1 MRAMSSSLSLA
12 SMVLRFAIVE
22 LWCENEDNDGFSC
35 VYVHAAEEVVTKY
48 KDIIVG
54 YYPDHKKVHLVSPKV
69 NSSFVTYCFNFYL
82 LMCVFVKLCEL
93 SKESK
98 NKCHWRTSPSEDAV
112 LYEVSQY
119 PIRTE
124 MCYAVEGKEGSP
136 AVYIVGFSGERN
148 ERREA
153 KLKFLSGLG
162 LAVSVAI
169 YDFEEDESDGED
181 GDAVT
186 NELDI
191 KKFVPARALI
201 ATPMASTNNIPALNI
216 ATIANNTSMSVD
228 FSLGIWGKNM
238 SDANLA
244 AMHSVPATPR
254 SRTMTFDGGDIGLDL
269 GESYSPRNSPRNS
282 PRAMGSSMMIES
294 LVGNENDN
302 SVFLMRDTISSRV
315 GDIDTD
321 RENMR
326 RQPSVFD
333 EESESSRDNV
343 YAVTN
348 AVAPNSPASAD
359 TRLQSLTPAL
369 LTLPPLDMGKL
380 HQNKPPTIMPLLPLP
395 QQPQQFQQQAQQ
407 SNEDIVSDG
416 QDTARS
422 GVTLPSLGMA
432 ANIPPTW
439 DPSST
444 FSFPVAEISAKHI
457 LPNDLTIDSFAD
469 IKHIA
474 DGSNANV
481 FLGKLRGQKVI
492 IKMIKASVQN
502 DAVSVHEFDVEHGLL
517 CRVSHPNIIRIIGA
531 GLFPRR
537 FIVLEY
543 LGGGTLNTMLSQNQA
558 KPGIASRLFRKPTF
572 TYSNLLLKARDLAD
586 AFDYIHHNV
595 HPGACILHRD
605 LKPDNV
611 GFTTDGVLK
620 LFDFGL
626 ATCVRSRTIET
637 QKYDMTGF
645 TGSLR
650 YMAPESALRKA
661 YTEKVDVYSFGILIW
676 QMARDK
682 VPFKGLTKEEFL
694 RQVSAGG
701 ERPKLDSSW
710 PAPFSSLL
718 TRCWHS
724 DPLQR
729 PSFSAVVDEIDRL
742 ILSEAP
748 ARAVVKPT
756 PDGPKALRGAL
767 IRSFSPSPAQSSW
780 F

>member
-1 MRAMSSSLSLA
+1 
-12 SMVLRFAIVE
+12 
-22 LWCENEDNDGFSC
+22 
-35 VYVHAAEEVVTKY
+35 
-48 KDIIVG
+48 
-54 YYPDHKKVHLVSPKV
+54 
-69 NSSFVTYCFNFYL
+69 
-82 LMCVFVKLCEL
+82 
-93 SKESK
+93 
-98 NKCHWRTSPSEDAV
+98 
-112 LYEVSQY
+112 
-119 PIRTE
+119 
-124 MCYAVEGKEGSP
+124 MCYAVEGKEDSP
-136 AVYIVGFSGERN
+136 GVYIVGFSCERN

-162 LAVSVAI
+162 LAVSVAV
-169 YDFEEDESDGED
+169 YDFEEDESDED

-201 ATPMASTNNIPALNI
+201 ATPMASTNNIPALNLGVVI
-216 ATIANNTSMSVD
+216 NNANMSVD

-238 SDANLA
+238 SDVNLA
-244 AMHSVPATPR
+244 AMHSVQATPR
-254 SRTMTFDGGDIGLDL
+254 SRTMTLDGGDIGLDL
-269 GESYSPRNSPRNS
+269 GGSYSPHRHPSSVHAMASLLDDEYDNTVFIALSPRE
-282 PRAMGSSMMIES
+282 G
-294 LVGNENDN
+294 
-302 SVFLMRDTISSRV
+302 
-315 GDIDTD
+315 DTD
-321 RENMR
+321 REGRR
-326 RQPSVFD
+326 RQPSINEEKVTVSENVKFD
-333 EESESSRDNV
+333 KHIQDDTIE
-343 YAVTN
+343 
-348 AVAPNSPASAD
+348 APNTPSTLASAD
-359 TRLQSLTPAL
+359 TRLPGINTPS
-369 LTLPPLDMGKL
+369 LPPLDMGKL
-380 HQNKPPTIMPLLPLP
+380 HQYKPAIILPLLPLP
-395 QQPQQFQQQAQQ
+395 QQAPPPQDQ
-407 SNEDIVSDG
+407 SNEDISDGG

-439 DPSST
+439 NPSSA
-444 FSFPVAEISAKHI
+444 FSFPVAEITAKQM
-457 LPNDLTIDSFAD
+457 LPNDLTIDSFTD

-517 CRVSHPNIIRIIGA
+517 CRVSHPNIIRILGA

-558 KPGIASRLFRKPTF
+558 KPGLASRLFRKPTF
-572 TYSNLLLKARDLAD
+572 TYANLLLKARDLAD
-586 AFDYIHHNV
+586 AFDYIHRNF

-626 ATCVRSRTIET
+626 ATCVRSRTSET

-694 RQVSAGG
+694 RQISAGG

-710 PAPFSSLL
+710 PAAFSSLL

-729 PSFSAVVDEIDRL
+729 PSFSAIVDEIDRL
-742 ILSEAP
+742 ILSESP
-748 ARAVVKPT
+748 ARAVTKAT
-756 PDGPKALRGAL
+756 SNGPKAMRGAL
-767 IRSFSPSPAQSSW
+767 IRSFSPASPAQSSW